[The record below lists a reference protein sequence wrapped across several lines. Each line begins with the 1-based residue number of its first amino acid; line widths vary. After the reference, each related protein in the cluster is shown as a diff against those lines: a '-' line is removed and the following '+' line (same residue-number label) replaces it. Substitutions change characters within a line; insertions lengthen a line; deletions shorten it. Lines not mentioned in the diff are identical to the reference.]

1 MAGEDRGPAEAERES
16 ELWLQVC
23 KSPARRCVNLCGVS
37 VYLSAKWG
45 QAKTRRSPRERTHHH
60 GGDRLA
66 RDVGHLD
73 PKLVTKRSLEK
84 PSAKIPAA
92 APSLG

>member
-1 MAGEDRGPAEAERES
+1 MAGEDRGSAQVEWES

-23 KSPARRCVNLCGVS
+23 KSPARRSVNLFGVS

-45 QAKTRRSPRERTHHH
+45 EAKTRRSPRERTHHH

-73 PKLVTKRSLEK
+73 PNLVAKRSLEK

>member
-1 MAGEDRGPAEAERES
+1 MAGEDRGPAQAERES

-23 KSPARRCVNLCGVS
+23 QSPARRSVNLFEVS

-60 GGDRLA
+60 GGDGLA

-73 PKLVTKRSLEK
+73 PKLGNQ
-84 PSAKIPAA
+84 A
-92 APSLG
+92 

>member
-1 MAGEDRGPAEAERES
+1 MGKTAARLRQSGNPSSGSKFARAPLDAVSTCLGCQFTY
-16 ELWLQVC
+16 LQ
-23 KSPARRCVNLCGVS
+23 
-37 VYLSAKWG
+37 KWG
-45 QAKTRRSPRERTHHH
+45 LAKTRRSPRERTHHH